1 MRKLLDTIIL
11 LCISAAF
18 SVSLSAQTPATTVV
32 SGKVTDAVTGEP
44 IVGGSVMVKGKPGV
58 GVITDLDGN
67 YLIEFSGNEKI
78 LVYAS
83 LGYKDFEQV
92 VTIGKNQK
100 FDIQLSSDVNL
111 LDETVVIGY
120 GSVKK
125 KDLTGAVGSVKGE
138 GIAKINATNVSQAL
152 QGSIPGLQ
160 VTRTSGLP
168 GASATLRVR
177 GVTTMG
183 DSSPLI
189 ILDGVQISS
198 IDYINADDIETVTV
212 LKDAASASIYG
223 ARAAAGVILVTS
235 KRAEDGALHVTYNGN
250 FGVVTPTRF
259 PETVSPTRFFEMQNE
274 ISWND
279 GGNVPGQEYSIY
291 SKDLIDNYQA
301 YHNLDP
307 DNYPLTDWKS
317 ILVKKWA
324 PSQKHNVSLAY
335 GNKVVRTNAS
345 ISYEKTDAL
354 YDNRS
359 YDVFNVAVNNDIKV
373 AKFLKVFA
381 DVRLRSTFNTAPQAN
396 PLQGAYLYGPNKA
409 AFWEDGR
416 YGEGHIGNNAPYV
429 LAEGGYVNTQTYMAR
444 AKMGFEFEPVKNLVI
459 TGVYAPNVQ
468 ITKKKDYK
476 AQLQYFS
483 PTDPSVALGYING
496 HESTS
501 LKENRNDVFSVTK
514 QLTANYN
521 VTFAED
527 HNLSVMAGYED
538 YSYTHEL
545 LGATG
550 DKFALKGFPYL
561 DRAPADQVTVS
572 GSATQLAYMS
582 YFGRIMYD
590 YKHKYLLQANVRRD
604 ASSRFHRDSRW
615 GTFPSVSAGWVITEE
630 PWMASTKPYLNFLKF
645 RASYGTLG
653 NERIQVPESQQAGL
667 SDSEK
672 ELIRT
677 YPYQSIMNF
686 GDVLMMDG
694 KGGVVSQMTA
704 AQKYYNINN
713 ITWETTSTWDIGLD
727 ATMFNSRLSL
737 NFDYYSKTTTNML
750 LNLDIPDLLGYAN
763 PSQNAGTM
771 YTNGWELQLGWRDH
785 IGELGYSIS
794 ANISDYRSVMGNL
807 SGVVFDG
814 HKIIREGSEYNEWY
828 GYVSEG
834 LFLSPSDLA
843 TSPKLNNAVEVGDI
857 KFKDISGPDGVPDG
871 KITPEYDRVLLGGS
885 LPRYVYGGTIAL
897 DWKGIDFSMT
907 FNGVG
912 KQIVNM
918 SQDMVF
924 HTAAW
929 HTFPSFL
936 DGNYFSYYNTD
947 EQNASARFPRL
958 SQQKSGS
965 TGSYN
970 YENSDFWF
978 IDGSYFRI
986 KNITLGYTFPKAW
999 MQKIHVNNLRV
1010 YASVSDPLSIDHFPQ
1025 GWDPEAAK
1033 NAYIARTFNFG
1044 VSIKF

>member
-1 MRKLLDTIIL
+1 MRKLLYTIIL
-11 LCISAAF
+11 LCIPAAL
-18 SVSLSAQTPATTVV
+18 SVSMYAQTAGGATTVV
-32 SGKVTDAVTGEP
+32 SGKMTDAATGEP
-44 IVGGSVMVKGKPGV
+44 IVGGSVLVKGKPTV

-67 YLIEFSGNEKI
+67 YLIEYDGNERV
-78 LVYAS
+78 LVYSS
-83 LGYKDFEQV
+83 LGYKDFEQIV
-92 VTIGKNQK
+92 SVGKTQK
-100 FDIQLSSDVNL
+100 FDIQLTSDVNL

-120 GSVKK
+120 GSIKK
-125 KDLTGAVGSVKGE
+125 KDLSGAIGSVKGD
-138 GIAKINATNVSQAL
+138 GLAKINATNVSQAL

-160 VTRTSGLP
+160 VTRSSGLP
-168 GASATLRVR
+168 GASATLKVR
-177 GVTTMG
+177 GITTMG

-198 IDYINADDIETVTV
+198 IDYINADDIESITV

-223 ARAAAGVILVTS
+223 SRAAAGVILVTS
-235 KRAEDGALHVTYNGN
+235 KRAEDGSLHVTYNGN

-259 PETVSPTRFFEMQNE
+259 PETVSTTRFFEMQNE

-279 GGNVPGQEYSIY
+279 GGNVRGQEYSIY
-291 SKDLIDNYQA
+291 SKEQIENYQA
-301 YHNLDP
+301 WHNADP
-307 DNYPLTDWKS
+307 DTYPLTDWKS
-317 ILVKKWA
+317 ILVRKWA
-324 PSQKHNVSLAY
+324 PSHKHNFSVAY
-335 GNKVVRTNAS
+335 GNKVVKTNAS
-345 ISYEKTDAL
+345 VSYENTDAL

-359 YDVFNVAVNNDIKV
+359 YKVFNVAVNNDVRV

-381 DVRLRSTFNTAPQAN
+381 DVRFRSTLNTTPQVN

-409 AFWEDGR
+409 AYWEDGR
-416 YGEGHIGNNAPYV
+416 FGEGHVGNNAAYV
-429 LAEGGYVNTQTYMAR
+429 LAEGGYVNTQTYMTR
-444 AKMGFEFEPVKNLVI
+444 AKLGFEFEPVKNLVF

-468 ITKKKDYK
+468 ITKSKDYN
-476 AQLQYFS
+476 AALQYYS
-483 PTDPSVALGYING
+483 PTDPSVALGYISG
-496 HESTS
+496 HETTS
-501 LKENRNDVFSVTK
+501 LEEARNDVFSVTK

-521 VTFAED
+521 VTIAGD

-538 YSYTHEL
+538 YSYHHEL

-550 DKFALKGFPYL
+550 DKFALSGYPYL

-572 GSATQLAYMS
+572 GSATQLGYMS

-590 YKHKYLLQANVRRD
+590 YKHKYLFQANVRRD
-604 ASSRFHRDSRW
+604 ASSRFHKDYRW

-630 PWMASTKPYLNFLKF
+630 PWMAKAKPYLSFLKL

-653 NERIQVPESQQAGL
+653 NERIG
-667 SDSEK
+667 
-672 ELIRT
+672 T
-677 YPYQSIMNF
+677 YPYQAIMNL
-686 GDVLMMDG
+686 GEVLMDSN
-694 KGGVVSQMTA
+694 KGVVSQMTA
-704 AQKYYNINN
+704 AQKSYNIND
-713 ITWETTSTWDIGLD
+713 ITWETTGTWDVGVD
-727 ATMFNSRLSL
+727 ATFFNSRLSL
-737 NFDYYSKTTTNML
+737 TFDYYSKTTRNML
-750 LNLDIPDLLGYAN
+750 LDLDIPDLLGYAN

-771 YTNGWELQLGWRDH
+771 YTNGWELQLGWRDRV
-785 IGELGYSIS
+785 GDFGYSVS

-807 SGVVFDG
+807 SGVVLDG
-814 HKIIREGSEYNEWY
+814 PQIIKEGSEYNEWY
-828 GYVSEG
+828 GYVSDG
-834 LFLSPSDLA
+834 LFLTPEDLA
-843 TSPKLNNAVEVGDI
+843 SSPKLNDAVEVGDI

-885 LPRYVYGGTIAL
+885 LPRYVFGGTVAL
-897 DWKGIDFSMT
+897 DWKGIDFSLS

-912 KQIVNM
+912 KQLVQM

-924 HTAAW
+924 HTSAW

-965 TGSYN
+965 SSSYN
-970 YENSDFWF
+970 YEASDFWLF
-978 IDGSYFRI
+978 NGAYFRI

-999 MQKIHVNNLRV
+999 MQKIRVSNLRV
-1010 YASVSDPLSIDHFPQ
+1010 YASVTDPLSIDRFPQ